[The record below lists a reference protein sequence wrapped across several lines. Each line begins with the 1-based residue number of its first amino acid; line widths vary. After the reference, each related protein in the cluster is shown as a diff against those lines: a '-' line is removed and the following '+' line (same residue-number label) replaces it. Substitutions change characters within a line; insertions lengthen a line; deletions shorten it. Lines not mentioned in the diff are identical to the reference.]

1 MPHTSEEPPSS
12 LARAAEA
19 RAPRITCAALAPGD
33 PGARAT
39 LQAWLAAAPALA
51 RRSGSCETRVRL
63 ADARRIGR
71 ELARVLDGL
80 EPGEGRAAERTLHVA
95 VALGRV
101 HAMSSMF
108 ACPGGTFVEL
118 LVTAPWNLL
127 GADDPPDARTVRGAG
142 KALVATAAAW
152 SLARGCGGAVALQAG
167 NARSAA
173 FYDHLGFRELR
184 PEDEPLALVPSGER
198 GWSPEILRVAAGRP
212 GPAERRQPWLVLP
225 GARADALAAP
235 LRAAG

>member
-1 MPHTSEEPPSS
+1 MPRTTEEPPSPI
-12 LARAAEA
+12 ARAAPA
-19 RAPRITCAALAPGD
+19 RAPRITCVGVGLAD

-39 LQAWLAAAPALA
+39 LQAWLEVAPALA
-51 RRSGSCETRVRL
+51 RRTGSRQTRTRL

-80 EPGEGRAAERTLHVA
+80 EPGEGRAADRTLHLA

-101 HAMSSMF
+101 HAVSSMF

-127 GADDPPDARTVRGAG
+127 GAADPPDARTVRGAG
-142 KALVATAAAW
+142 KALVAAAAAW
-152 SLARGCGGAVALQAG
+152 SRARGCGGAVALQAG
-167 NARSAA
+167 NPRCAEI
-173 FYDHLGFRELR
+173 YDHLGFRELR
-184 PEDEPLALVPSGER
+184 PEDDPLALVPQGAR

-212 GPAERRQPWLVLP
+212 GPAERRRPWLVLP